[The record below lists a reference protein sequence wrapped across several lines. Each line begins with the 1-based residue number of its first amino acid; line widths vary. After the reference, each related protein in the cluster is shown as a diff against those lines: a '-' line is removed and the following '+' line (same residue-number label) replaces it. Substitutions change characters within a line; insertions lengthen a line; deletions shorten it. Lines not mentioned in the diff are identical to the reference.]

1 MPDPDLEIRGGGGGG
16 GGRRRSFRPCDKGG
30 GGWGEA
36 VSKKVFRPF
45 GPQLVCFTTV
55 FSVVTQRSSCGE
67 ESCVTTLKTAVYQTR
82 LHFGLKIIGGGAGAP
97 LLNPPLRI

>member
-1 MPDPDLEIRGGGGGG
+1 MPDSDPVIRVGGGGGG
-16 GGRRRSFRPCDKGG
+16 
-30 GGWGEA
+30 A

-45 GPQLVCFTTV
+45 GPQLVSFTTV

-82 LHFGLKIIGGGAGAP
+82 LHFGLKIIGGGGGGVAS
-97 LLNPPLRI
+97 LLNLPLRI